1 MREYTTH
8 EEEEE
13 RGEVKVKSKYR
24 VQTVWH
30 LGGGVCER
38 ELGDSSGL
46 DEFDVSR
53 FARLQSLQHFY

>member
-13 RGEVKVKSKYR
+13 RGEVKVKSKYEFKLCGIWER
-24 VQTVWH
+24 
-30 LGGGVCER
+30 GCER

-46 DEFDVSR
+46 DEFDVSC
-53 FARLQSLQHFY
+53 FAWLQSLQHFY